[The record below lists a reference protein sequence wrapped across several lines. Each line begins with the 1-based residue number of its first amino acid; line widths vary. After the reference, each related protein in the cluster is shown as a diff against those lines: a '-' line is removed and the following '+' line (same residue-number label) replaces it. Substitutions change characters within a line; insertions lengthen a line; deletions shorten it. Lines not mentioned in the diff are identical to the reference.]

1 MENSSSG
8 PARVLAMRRSADPLR
23 GDAGVDQVGLR
34 FVAATGAVLSASV
47 ALVPDPS
54 QPIGTAN
61 YVATCG
67 PCTGVSVDLAAGT
80 VTFAGTPLLATQLS
94 GSAAPATLT
103 GTYRLPD
110 YRPRAGTSI
119 TAAALAACSVN
130 SVAVSAAFS
139 DMSCLAGTY
148 VGTGIDGQTCTVQ
161 IDASAQSFRFDDGVR
176 DNTFAYAVSGGFS
189 NLSTFRSPFTQSAQM
204 TRPNVPLEWISVQSS
219 PVPGFAD
226 LIKVNLQNMQAV
238 GGTLN
243 SVYARDC
250 RIEFDRSA
258 P

>member
-1 MENSSSG
+1 MENSSAG

-54 QPIGTAN
+54 QPIGSAS
-61 YVATCG
+61 YAATCT

-80 VTFAGTPLLATQLS
+80 VTFAGTPLVATQLS
-94 GSAAPATLT
+94 GNAAPATLT

-110 YRPRAGTSI
+110 YRPRAGTTV

-148 VGTGIDGQTCTVQ
+148 VGTGVDGQACTVQ
-161 IDASAQSFRFDDGVR
+161 IDASAQSFRFDDGTR
-176 DNTFAYAVSGGFS
+176 NNTFSFAVSGGFS
-189 NLSTFRSPFTQSAQM
+189 NLSTFRSAFTQLAQL
-204 TRPNVPLEWISVQSS
+204 TRPGVPLEWISLQSS
-219 PVPGFAD
+219 PVAGFPD
-226 LIKVNLQNMQAV
+226 LLQVNLQNAQAV
-238 GGTLN
+238 GGTLRW
-243 SVYARDC
+243 VYVSDC